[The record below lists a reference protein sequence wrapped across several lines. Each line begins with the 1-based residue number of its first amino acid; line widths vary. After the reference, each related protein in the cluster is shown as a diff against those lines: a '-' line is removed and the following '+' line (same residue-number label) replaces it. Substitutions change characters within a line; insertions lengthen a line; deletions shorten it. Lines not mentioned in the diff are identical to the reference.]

1 MNITHDTMNDI
12 QQMTIIQNQIKIH
25 KINVYKVKF
34 LLYNNIMKI
43 KSQIQ
48 KRKVVNKI
56 HLSSVILSNEFN
68 LLNKKELKKMTKSKD
83 ELNSIIENHELIES
97 HLVEVIDNLMNEIQ
111 SLKENSKDGRK
122 SQVHKILIEQSPIS
136 IKSIA
141 QQLNI
146 STKNV
151 SSLLTYLRSDNINIC
166 TDSNGLKFII

>member
-1 MNITHDTMNDI
+1 MN
-12 QQMTIIQNQIKIH
+12 K
-25 KINVYKVKF
+25 
-34 LLYNNIMKI
+34 
-43 KSQIQ
+43 KS
-48 KRKVVNKI
+48 VNKLKGVNVI
-56 HLSSVILSNEFN
+56 HLSSVNLSNELN
-68 LLNKKELKKMTKSKD
+68 SLNKKELFKMSKSKNDHVLTD
-83 ELNSIIENHELIES
+83 EQWKEIESYTIIES
-97 HLVEVIDNLMNEIQ
+97 HLLELIEKQMNEIQ

-122 SQVHKILIEQSPIS
+122 SQVHNILIEQSPIS

>member
-1 MNITHDTMNDI
+1 MNNIYLMNDKVGIKTALIYSMNIKSTN
-12 QQMTIIQNQIKIH
+12 KL
-25 KINVYKVKF
+25 KGINV
-34 LLYNNIMKI
+34 
-43 KSQIQ
+43 
-48 KRKVVNKI
+48 I
-56 HLSSVILSNEFN
+56 HLSSVNLSNELN
-68 LLNKKELKKMTKSKD
+68 SLNKKELFKMSKSKNDHVLTD
-83 ELNSIIENHELIES
+83 EQWKEIESYTIIES
-97 HLVEVIDNLMNEIQ
+97 HLLELIEKQMNEIQ

-151 SSLLTYLRSDNINIC
+151 SSLLTYLRSDNVNIC